1 MNTTF
6 ENTKKYLYKIISLD
20 KGLSNNEIYEYVYKK
35 LKDHDLCREF
45 LKKQGF
51 LPQQIYKAKSIFCRN
66 KQF

>member
-35 LKDHDLCREF
+35 LKDHDLCRDF
-45 LKKQGF
+45 LKKQGY
-51 LPQQIYKAKSIFCRN
+51 LSYQIYNSKAAFCRN